1 MAFAQFLFCVTYDEY
16 VVCGMSC
23 WACCVTYDETI
34 TDRHLLFTTCMTYDE
49 TITDMYNNVDLC
61 RHT

>member
-1 MAFAQFLFCVTYDEY
+1 MTYDEY
-16 VVCGMSC
+16 VVCGMLF

-34 TDRHLLFTTCMTYDE
+34 TDRRLLFTTCMTYDE

-61 RHT
+61 RYTLYL